1 MKDEKLSKREI
12 IIMVVSLLITIAVSA
27 LAHSSGY
34 RAGSTDMAKLVM
46 DYAPG
51 ILDIEL
57 SPRALMVLEGNPL
70 IVRQILTI
78 ETLEKLFSD
87 LNKSANAKG
96 GIGPGYFLD

>member
-1 MKDEKLSKREI
+1 MNKKEI
-12 IIMVVSLLITIAVSA
+12 IMTVIFALVTIAVGA
-27 LAHSSGY
+27 LSYSSGY
-34 RAGSTDMAKLVM
+34 RYGSTDMAALVLN
-46 DYAPG
+46 YAPG

-78 ETLEKLFSD
+78 DTMEKLFSD
-87 LNKSANAKG
+87 FNKSAHAKG